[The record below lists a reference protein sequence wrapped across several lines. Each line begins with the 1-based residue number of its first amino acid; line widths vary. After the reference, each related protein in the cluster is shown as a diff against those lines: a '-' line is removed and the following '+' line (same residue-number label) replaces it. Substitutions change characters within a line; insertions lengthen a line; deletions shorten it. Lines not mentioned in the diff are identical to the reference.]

1 VAVRV
6 DFESARVFCPDAGGV
21 FLGSEPAQGL
31 QAATVIVGVDEALE
45 MLPQFVV
52 AALVVA
58 FEGGVLDGA
67 VHPLDLAIGPWVVRV
82 W

>member
-6 DFESARVFCPDAGGV
+6 DFELARVFCPDGGHV
-21 FLGSEPAQGL
+21 FVRCEPAQGL

-45 MLPQFVV
+45 VLPQFVV

-58 FEGGVLDGA
+58 FDGGVLDGA